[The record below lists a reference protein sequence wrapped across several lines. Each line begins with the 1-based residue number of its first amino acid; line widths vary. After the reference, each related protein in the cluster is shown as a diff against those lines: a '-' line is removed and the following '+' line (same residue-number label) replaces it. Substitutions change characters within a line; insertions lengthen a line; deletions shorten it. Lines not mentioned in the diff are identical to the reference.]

1 MNHRFFQMHRFVMLL
16 AAITFIAF
24 ALRIQ
29 CCFWGNPLELHPDE
43 GATVHYA
50 IDMLSRHSWEAHTY
64 DRPDHF
70 EIKCDAVLFTI
81 VSWLIY
87 HKPAYEAFP
96 EHRMVFFI
104 LARCYT
110 ALFGAALVP
119 LAAIFTGALTEGLGS
134 RYQRMAQMCAA
145 ILIAFSAIFVQHS
158 AYATPDIVLTFF
170 VLLFAYGMMRY
181 LENGNKKYRY
191 LCMVTIGIGIT
202 IKYPSA
208 ILCIP
213 LAGMVIYRACF
224 IDKKWGDVIRYGI
237 LSIGV
242 ILLTIFMLAPNLITD
257 IHTVYVN
264 FIEEARPYHLGAD
277 GLGFYGNLMFYLKT
291 ILCDLGSITIVPFMA
306 GLAYVAAHRSP
317 KWLCMLVGLIFWLC
331 MSVLSLHWLRWG
343 IPMYPFYIIMVAIGI
358 GAIAQASDQFFVSK
372 RTLAYTSK
380 GVAALFSILILLN
393 AILSG
398 LSITKYS
405 TLPDMRMAA
414 RDFLEQNGITAQN
427 SLYEGYT
434 PFAPSSAFSHI
445 TSFTET
451 EHGVK
456 VKIKY
461 ASKKY
466 FVMSNSFKK
475 RYQAEADRYV
485 GPCAIYNGLDTSYEI
500 IYRGDSDGNYET
512 NQSILKNIIHSWDY
526 LTGIQRTTGD
536 TITVYDMNPEYITLQ
551 TASGQY
557 LSAATEENGAGLQ
570 LSGNIYQWI
579 KYDCGNDTY
588 AFLSSQSGLAL
599 DITGGVFSPNTR
611 LELWE
616 AHGGTAQQWQMMPEE
631 DFYYVICGD
640 NLALTCDE
648 HGVYLSKYEQRED
661 QRWFVTGKGDTH

>member
-1 MNHRFFQMHRFVMLL
+1 MLL

-64 DRPDHF
+64 DSPDHF

-213 LAGMVIYRACF
+213 LAGMVIYRARHSQHWRNSAYNLYACS
-224 IDKKWGDVIRYGI
+224 KLNYGYPHGLREFHRGSPSIPFGSRWARI
-237 LSIGV
+237 LWES
-242 ILLTIFMLAPNLITD
+242 D
-257 IHTVYVN
+257 
-264 FIEEARPYHLGAD
+264 
-277 GLGFYGNLMFYLKT
+277 
-291 ILCDLGSITIVPFMA
+291 
-306 GLAYVAAHRSP
+306 
-317 KWLCMLVGLIFWLC
+317 
-331 MSVLSLHWLRWG
+331 VLS
-343 IPMYPFYIIMVAIGI
+343 
-358 GAIAQASDQFFVSK
+358 
-372 RTLAYTSK
+372 
-380 GVAALFSILILLN
+380 
-393 AILSG
+393 
-398 LSITKYS
+398 
-405 TLPDMRMAA
+405 
-414 RDFLEQNGITAQN
+414 QNN
-427 SLYEGYT
+427 SL
-434 PFAPSSAFSHI
+434 
-445 TSFTET
+445 
-451 EHGVK
+451 
-456 VKIKY
+456 
-461 ASKKY
+461 
-466 FVMSNSFKK
+466 
-475 RYQAEADRYV
+475 
-485 GPCAIYNGLDTSYEI
+485 
-500 IYRGDSDGNYET
+500 
-512 NQSILKNIIHSWDY
+512 
-526 LTGIQRTTGD
+526 
-536 TITVYDMNPEYITLQ
+536 
-551 TASGQY
+551 
-557 LSAATEENGAGLQ
+557 
-570 LSGNIYQWI
+570 
-579 KYDCGNDTY
+579 
-588 AFLSSQSGLAL
+588 
-599 DITGGVFSPNTR
+599 
-611 LELWE
+611 
-616 AHGGTAQQWQMMPEE
+616 
-631 DFYYVICGD
+631 
-640 NLALTCDE
+640 
-648 HGVYLSKYEQRED
+648 
-661 QRWFVTGKGDTH
+661 